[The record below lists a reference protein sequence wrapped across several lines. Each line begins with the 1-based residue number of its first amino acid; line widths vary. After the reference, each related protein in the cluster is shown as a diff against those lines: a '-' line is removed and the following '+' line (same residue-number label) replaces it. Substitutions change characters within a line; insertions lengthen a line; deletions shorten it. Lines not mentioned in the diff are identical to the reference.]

1 MAGRGV
7 VLASRILNEIAAL
20 ELIVT
25 KVERAWKAAGANN
38 DDLYY
43 DSVALNIHSFYSG
56 LEKIFEKVASA
67 VDGSVRDK
75 RYFIPLLTYRDELF
89 GIHAPSSAHRC
100 SWCLASS
107 RHPGVDWAVIFFG

>member
-7 VLASRILNEIAAL
+7 VLESRILSEIAAL

-56 LEKIFEKVASA
+56 LEKIFEKNVYTYYLSP
-67 VDGSVRDK
+67 DK
-75 RYFIPLLTYRDELF
+75 MRPLAKSIRPVFKQVEKELRAFGRFIQ
-89 GIHAPSSAHRC
+89 SK
-100 SWCLASS
+100 
-107 RHPGVDWAVIFFG
+107 

>member
-25 KVERAWKAAGANN
+25 KVERAWKAAGANS

-67 VDGSVRDK
+67 VDGSVPQGVNWHHELLNQMALEIPRK
-75 RYFIPLLTYRDELF
+75 YRIFGRRYYQKKHGIGLT
-89 GIHAPSSAHRC
+89 PSGDFAT
-100 SWCLASS
+100 
-107 RHPGVDWAVIFFG
+107 